1 MKFKE
6 YLSNL
11 MPRLQRSDL
20 EDSIAKLH
28 QELGE
33 TVVPSYE
40 SAVELFGTRKFKSKW
55 VEQFDKMFEK
65 EFRVKYKG
73 NFITGI
79 GSTLPL
85 LVDNLN
91 AIQRLAS
98 KIEPSWSKDAVS
110 LLGLNLVRS
119 VEHLNFI
126 TMYARRLLN
135 MTLMMEMNIAEGKA
149 ETADI
154 QKSEIDWLN
163 INKTMFLGAY
173 SILTMKRAELERR
186 MKEVPNVII
195 GEDNADMIEG
205 NLERPQTD
213 PLSLGLIPLPINIF
227 HKVGT
232 FIAEKQ
238 AARYKSAIAER
249 DSIQMKLM
257 YLRQLDQNEGDTILR
272 SEIEIAQSRV
282 EKLNYEIKQM
292 EEKWLE
298 D

>member
-1 MKFKE
+1 MKIKQYLKE
-6 YLSNL
+6 L

-20 EDSIAKLH
+20 EESIAKLH

-40 SAVELFGTRKFKSKW
+40 DAAELFGSRKFKSKW

-73 NFITGI
+73 NFIVGI
-79 GSTLPL
+79 STTLPL

-91 AIQRLAS
+91 AIQRLTS
-98 KIEPSWSKDAVS
+98 KMEPSWSKDAVS
-110 LLGLNLVRS
+110 LLSLNLVRS
-119 VEHLNFI
+119 VEHLNFLV
-126 TMYARRLLN
+126 MYARRLLN

-149 ETADI
+149 EDHDI
-154 QKSEIDWLN
+154 QKSEITWLN
-163 INKTMFLGAY
+163 VNKTMFLGGY
-173 SILTMKRAELERR
+173 TILTMKRADLERR
-186 MKEVPNVII
+186 LKEVPNVVI
-195 GEDNADMIEG
+195 GEENADLVEG
-205 NLERPQTD
+205 NLERGQTD
-213 PLSLGLIPLPINIF
+213 PLSLNLIPLPINIF

-249 DSIQMKLM
+249 DSIQMRLM
-257 YLRQLDQNEGDTILR
+257 YLRQLDQGQGDPTLR
-272 SEIEIAQSRV
+272 SEIEVTQSRV
-282 EKLNYEIKQM
+282 EKLNYAIKEM
-292 EEKWLE
+292 EEKWL